1 MINIDDKDLD
11 DETLEEKVFEKADY
25 IGEVLTGERKIKFE
39 LPKRQQQVKKI
50 KPKKPSQLQIF
61 ITDLKHSFKKYREM
75 SLARLLGMSII
86 FILSISTLAVVGYLL
101 YLLLKSLLRLGVIGL
116 VGFAIFMC
124 AASLSITLLIASR
137 YTRK

>member
-25 IGEVLTGERKIKFE
+25 IGEVLTGERKIKFA
-39 LPKRQQQVKKI
+39 LPQRKQQIKKI
-50 KPKKPSQLQIF
+50 KPKKPSQLKLF
-61 ITDLKHSFKKYREM
+61 ITSLKHSFKKYREM

-86 FILSISTLAVVGYLL
+86 FILSISTLSIVGYLL
-101 YLLLKSLLRLGVIGL
+101 YLLLKSLLRLGIIGL
-116 VGFAIFMC
+116 IGFAIFMC
-124 AASLSITLLIASR
+124 ASSLSMVLLIASR